1 MVRTRV
7 AGFLQ
12 RLTKRRR
19 MVLFI
24 FADANIARRERFA
37 MAVTPNFKARIQ
49 GGFFWRELPIVRIP
63 NLASGWL
70 VVKYVA

>member
-24 FADANIARRERFA
+24 FADANTARRERFA

-49 GGFFWRELPIVRIP
+49 GGFSWRELPIVRIP

-70 VVKYVA
+70 VV

>member
-1 MVRTRV
+1 
-7 AGFLQ
+7 
-12 RLTKRRR
+12 

-24 FADANIARRERFA
+24 FADANTARRERFA

-49 GGFFWRELPIVRIP
+49 GGFFWREFPIVRIP

-70 VVKYVA
+70 VV